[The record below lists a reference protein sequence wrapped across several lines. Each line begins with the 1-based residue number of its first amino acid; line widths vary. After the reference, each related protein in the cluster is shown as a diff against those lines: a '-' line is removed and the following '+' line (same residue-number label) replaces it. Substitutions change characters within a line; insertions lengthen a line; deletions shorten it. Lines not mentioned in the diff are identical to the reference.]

1 MLALS
6 ICYHA
11 RLQDRNDFE
20 CEVVQQ
26 FSPPL
31 ALTGRVQQ
39 FKDEIRWYNYNTNS
53 CPILY
58 HLLFNSISSLNLLS
72 DLYLALPLSQVSG
85 GTVGEHVVGS

>member
-20 CEVVQQ
+20 CGVVQQ

-31 ALTGRVQQ
+31 ALTGGVQQ
-39 FKDEIRWYNYNTNS
+39 YKDEIRWYTNTIHAPFS
-53 CPILY
+53 VL
-58 HLLFNSISSLNLLS
+58 H
-72 DLYLALPLSQVSG
+72 LALPLSQVSG
-85 GTVGEHVVGS
+85 GTVREHVVGS